1 MIRFLIKG
9 LIRDRQRSFL
19 PFLVVGIGVMLTVFM
34 HAWVT
39 GVIGDSIEFNARFD
53 AGHVKV
59 VTRGYAE
66 NSGQLPIDLALDGVT
81 ELKTLLESK
90 YPGIEWVERT
100 RFSGLIDFAGEDGE
114 TFSQGPVIGMALD
127 LLSPETRELER
138 MNLTESIVRGVFPE
152 EPGQIL
158 ISEEFSQKLGVNPGD
173 EVTLISSTMYGSMA
187 FHNFQV
193 SGTIAFGAGF
203 LDRGTI
209 IVDVE
214 DARLALDMYDASG
227 ELLGFFKTGFFD
239 KEFAKN
245 TTSHFN
251 ERYSEKDNTFS
262 PVMLSMRDKAN
273 LAKLIDISGMMT
285 STILFVFILI
295 MSIVLWNTGLI
306 SGLRRY
312 GEVGVRLA
320 IGESKG
326 HVYRSMINESLAVG
340 IAGSV
345 AGTIIGLVIAYII
358 QTQGINFGD
367 VMENSAIMM
376 PTTFRTRITPP
387 AYFIGFVPGVLST
400 VLGTALSGIGI
411 YNRNTSQLFKE
422 LE

>member
-1 MIRFLIKG
+1 M
-9 LIRDRQRSFL
+9 
-19 PFLVVGIGVMLTVFM
+19 
-34 HAWVT
+34 A
-39 GVIGDSIEFNARFD
+39 D
-53 AGHVKV
+53 A
-59 VTRGYAE
+59 A
-66 NSGQLPIDLALDGVT
+66 
-81 ELKTLLESK
+81 
-90 YPGIEWVERT
+90 
-100 RFSGLIDFAGEDGE
+100 
-114 TFSQGPVIGMALD
+114 
-127 LLSPETRELER
+127 
-138 MNLTESIVRGVFPE
+138 
-152 EPGQIL
+152 
-158 ISEEFSQKLGVNPGD
+158 
-173 EVTLISSTMYGSMA
+173 
-187 FHNFQV
+187 
-193 SGTIAFGAGF
+193 
-203 LDRGTI
+203 
-209 IVDVE
+209 
-214 DARLALDMYDASG
+214 G

-251 ERYSEKDNTFS
+251 ERYSHKDDTFS

-345 AGTIIGLVIAYII
+345 AGTIIGLLIAYII
-358 QTQGINFGD
+358 QTKGINFGD